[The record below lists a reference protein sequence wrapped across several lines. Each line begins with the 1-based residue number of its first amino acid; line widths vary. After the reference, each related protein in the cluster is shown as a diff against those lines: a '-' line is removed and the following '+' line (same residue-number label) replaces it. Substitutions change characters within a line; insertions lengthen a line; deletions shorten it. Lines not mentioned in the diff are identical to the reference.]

1 MSDNLNLNLPTDQYY
16 IRNGDSFAGRNRL
29 EDKSLHPKKVFCPTD
44 GGAELASNLRSIG
57 CTACSYR
64 VEFLQWGLEAL
75 ANGRYKLKAR
85 GAPTGE
91 LNNHV
96 YAFLGAD
103 SAEKAEEWVIT
114 RRENDGHREQYT

>member
-1 MSDNLNLNLPTDQYY
+1 MSDNLNLNLPTNWYY
-16 IRNGDSFAGRNRL
+16 IRNGDSFAGRDRL

-44 GGAELASNLRSIG
+44 GSADLASNLRCIG

-85 GAPTGE
+85 GAPTGA

-96 YAFLGAD
+96 YAFLVAD
-103 SAEKAEEWVIT
+103 SVKAEEWVIT
-114 RRENDGHREQYT
+114 KRGHCGQYT